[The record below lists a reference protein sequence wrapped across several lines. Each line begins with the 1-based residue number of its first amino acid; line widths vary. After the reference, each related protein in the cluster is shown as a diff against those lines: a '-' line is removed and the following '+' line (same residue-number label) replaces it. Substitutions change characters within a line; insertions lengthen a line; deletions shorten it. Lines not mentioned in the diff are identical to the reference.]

1 MLSEYFIDQALT
13 AAISLK
19 PGDKQ
24 SRDII
29 ESIYYILNS
38 YKKETPKDDFPIEFK
53 DKYDLVLY
61 IAKYRTD
68 HNTFDFN
75 NMIQGMQSGRFQEF
89 IPVLET
95 KKTTYEP
102 EEQTIL
108 AQSIYDKRK
117 LCELTSGSKNILQ
130 SLADM
135 QAGVFS
141 DDKEMINAWEG
152 VVNQVHSQLMEVN
165 KMESIGEVSFLDVLN
180 DDYSPVMEKLRDQS
194 DFEFSIKTGF
204 KFLHDSLPAKGFEPC
219 RLYLIGGTS
228 GVGKS
233 TILINFIG
241 NAVLQSPKWKEG
253 MDRDVLLY
261 VTAENLIDES
271 LERLYCMMTGT
282 PIAEVKQKYDD
293 PSFSLKP
300 ALQELMAD
308 RSLNIQIV
316 YVQPKKTTVRDIE
329 AMIDKVSS
337 HGHNVKGVYID
348 YLDLIRSGHSLVDL
362 RHELGEVAIAM
373 KNLAVTYR
381 MPVITVTQLNRAG
394 YDSKGEPSLTQ
405 MSESMQK
412 IDNSDFVLF
421 LQNHKDASI
430 SLPTDMGV
438 PKQCK
443 HIKMTILKNRNGP
456 VNNSW
461 NVVMQEKVG
470 HQDLFNF
477 RIDEKPAV
485 QNEEDSTPSISS
497 SNGSGGVAVF

>member
-61 IAKYRTD
+61 ITKYRTD
-68 HNTFDFN
+68 HSGFDFD
-75 NMIQGMQSGRFQEF
+75 NMIQGMRSGRLQDF
-89 IPVLET
+89 IPSLET
-95 KKTTYEP
+95 KKVIYELD
-102 EEQTIL
+102 EQNNL

-117 LCELTSGSKNILQ
+117 LCELTSGSKRILQ

-135 QAGVFS
+135 QAGIFN
-141 DDKEMINAWEG
+141 DDKEMIDEWES

-204 KFLHDSLPAKGFEPC
+204 KFLYDSLPAKGFEPC

-241 NAVLQSPKWKEG
+241 NAVLQSPKYKEG
-253 MDRDVLLY
+253 DDRDVLLY
-261 VTAENLIDES
+261 ITAENLIDES
-271 LERLYCMMTGT
+271 LERLYCMMTGI
-282 PIAEVKQKYDD
+282 PVAEVKRKYDD
-293 PSFSLKP
+293 PTFSLKP
-300 ALQELMAD
+300 ELHKLMED
-308 RSLNIQIV
+308 KSLNIQIV

-329 AMIDKVSS
+329 AMVDKVSS
-337 HGHNVKGVYID
+337 HGKNVKCVYID
-348 YLDLIRSGHSLVDL
+348 YLDLFRSGHALVDL

-381 MPVITVTQLNRAG
+381 IPVITVTQLNRAG
-394 YDSKGEPSLTQ
+394 YDNKSEPSLTQ

-421 LQNHKDASI
+421 LQNDKDSEFAI
-430 SLPTDMGV
+430 PTDMGV

-443 HIKMTILKNRNGP
+443 HIKMSILKNRNGP
-456 VNNSW
+456 VNKSW
-461 NVVMQEKVG
+461 NVIMQEKLG

-477 RIDEKPAV
+477 RIEEKPDIKK
-485 QNEEDSTPSISS
+485 NEHVPIDDSLSM
-497 SNGSGGVAVF
+497 GGF